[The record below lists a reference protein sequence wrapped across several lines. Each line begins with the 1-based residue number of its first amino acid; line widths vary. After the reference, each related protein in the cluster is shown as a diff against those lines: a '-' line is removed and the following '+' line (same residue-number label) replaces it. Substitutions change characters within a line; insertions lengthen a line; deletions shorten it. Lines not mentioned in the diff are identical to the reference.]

1 MERIPFDPKELE
13 VVGYWPG
20 FHPMAPKIPIYNT
33 PITPREN
40 FQLLYR
46 GETPLWMPH
55 SQDYMLLMPD
65 CVPDNWARGMV
76 TSDKPTGPDKFGGP
90 DMFGVEWEFVPKVGG
105 AMVRPGK
112 PYVADIEH
120 WEDYVKFPNMDEW
133 DWEHSAEVAKPLLD
147 GKRFVKV
154 AIMTGIFER
163 LISFIEMTD
172 ALISLVD
179 EDAQEAVHRLFDKLC
194 DLYETYF
201 AKLEYYFHPDGLWFH
216 DDWGSQRAPF
226 FSLGTVREMILP
238 YLKRICD
245 SAHKHNMIL
254 DLHSC
259 GCIETL
265 VPAMIEAGVD
275 SWNGQ
280 TMNDKLK
287 VAQTYKGQIIVDA
300 YPMDIRPD
308 MNEEQAREVLTKYVS
323 DFKGLAAFTTQ
334 VFDLPPCPRQYE
346 LQYEISRKLF
356 NPD

>member
-1 MERIPFDPKELE
+1 MIPKFDPKELE
-13 VVGYWPG
+13 LVEQPG
-20 FHPMAPKIPIYNT
+20 AFGRMSKSFSYPLNKHDHGVAMFSRKPWWQGMQAMDAQIF
-33 PITPREN
+33 TPR
-40 FQLLYR
+40 
-46 GETPLWMPH
+46 
-55 SQDYMLLMPD
+55 
-65 CVPDNWARGMV
+65 VIPDNVARGFV
-76 TSDKPTGPDKFGGP
+76 FEGQPFNAVEEGGGP